1 MSTSAP
7 ATTPAAD
14 ADFMHP
20 TARPLVQLLLLLRV
34 ALHVMFAFLLGFGLL
49 RYLAGDLGRAHT
61 TPVLPLACTL
71 AVVYF
76 LGTVWE
82 DRFARGRT
90 SLNPSRGAPWWLA
103 AVTAL
108 WIGLV
113 LYSQDFV
120 WLLFPLVFLFLY
132 LLPRIMGLVAVMVLW
147 VVAAFGAALLHPGD
161 WKVAS
166 AIGPLIGV
174 AFAVAAYYTYR
185 ALHTEARHHQQ
196 VAEQLR
202 TTREEL
208 ALSEHQ
214 AGRLEERERL
224 SREIHDTVAQGLS
237 SILLVSRA
245 AGNSLRQGDTA
256 ATFQQL
262 KTIEEAAGDNLMEA
276 RRFVRNL
283 AAPSMGTDLPT
294 ALRGAIRRVE
304 NRQQALGR
312 PLVISLQLAGDVH
325 RELPETI
332 ATAVIRV
339 CQEALTNVVKH
350 AAADTVVV
358 TLAVWDLELTL
369 DIFDDGIGFD
379 PVTIS
384 AGSYGLRGLSRR
396 LAALNGSLAI
406 ESEPGEGTVLA
417 VQIPLTSARSSQ
429 KEI

>member
-1 MSTSAP
+1 MSTADP
-7 ATTPAAD
+7 ATTAASG
-14 ADFMHP
+14 ADP
-20 TARPLVQLLLLLRV
+20 TRPLVQLLLLLRV
-34 ALHVMFAFLLGFGLL
+34 ALHMMFAFLLAFGLL
-49 RYLAGDLGRAHT
+49 RYLADDRVRVHT

-71 AVVYF
+71 AVVYL
-76 LGTVWE
+76 LGTLWE
-82 DRFARGRT
+82 GRFARGHT
-90 SLNPSRGAPWWLA
+90 SLNPLSSAPWWLV
-103 AVTAL
+103 AVTVL

-113 LYSQDFV
+113 FYSPDFV
-120 WLLFPLVFLFLY
+120 WLLFPLVFLFLH
-132 LLPRIMGLVAVMVLW
+132 LLSRGIGLMAVVVLW
-147 VVAAFGAALLHPGD
+147 AVAAFGPALLHPGG
-161 WKVAS
+161 WGIS
-166 AIGPLIGV
+166 AVIGPLIGA

-185 ALHTEARHHQQ
+185 ALHSEARHHQQ

-245 AGNSLRQGDTA
+245 AANSLRQGDTA

-262 KTIEEAAGDNLMEA
+262 ETIEGAAGDNLAEA
-276 RRFVRNL
+276 RRFVRDL
-283 AAPSMGTDLPT
+283 AAPSLAADLPT
-294 ALRGAIRRVE
+294 ALREVIRRVE
-304 NRQQALGR
+304 DRQQALGQS
-312 PLVISLQLAGDVH
+312 PLISLQLAGDVH
-325 RELPETI
+325 RELPETV
-332 ATAVIRV
+332 ATAVVRA

-369 DIFDDGIGFD
+369 DVFDDGTGFD
-379 PVTIS
+379 PAAVGTN
-384 AGSYGLRGLSRR
+384 SYGLQGLYRR
-396 LAALNGSLAI
+396 LAALSGHLTI

-417 VQIPLTSARSSQ
+417 IQIPLTSARSSQ